1 MTGELLTA
9 AELGDRL
16 AVSARTIRE
25 WARSGRIPEVR
36 ASQRVRRFDY
46 EAVVAALKSKGPK
59 DDRAI

>member
-9 AELGDRL
+9 AELADRL

-36 ASQRVRRFDY
+36 ASERVRRFDY
-46 EAVVAALKSKGPK
+46 EAVVAALKGIGAQ
-59 DDRAI
+59 DDRD

>member
-9 AELGDRL
+9 EELAERL
-16 AVSARTIRE
+16 AVSERTVRQ

-59 DDRAI
+59 DDRAV